1 MSTRREEPH
10 EPAGTRR
17 DNATSARPTRR
28 DGDGLSDE
36 RPSAGAWIPLPGD
49 FSERFRLVKELR
61 HGAEAMV
68 LLVADGEDRHWVLK
82 RYHQGIQLDEDAL
95 RVLSGEAVDLEHV
108 VQIEGFGQFD
118 DGTFYEIQ
126 EWCPSGSLR
135 RFVDS
140 QGLAFEDVVRQLAGA
155 LRHVHSLGIVHRDIK
170 PENILV
176 RSVEPLDLVLAD
188 FGLVRRVRGSVRR
201 TSRAGTVEYSPP
213 EGITE
218 QVDISP
224 AWDWWSLGMLLAE
237 LGAGV
242 HPLALPDG
250 SFPSIEDTR
259 LELAQHRV
267 DLNHVGDSRHRLL
280 CQGLLT
286 RDRNRRWGAA
296 EVDAWLAGESPDV
309 DDTSPP
315 SGNETSRATRTVLFA
330 GQELSTPSELAAAFQ
345 RHWHDALQQLFQ
357 ERDAALLDETVSMCR
372 ATGRSAAISTLEERS
387 VGTQIVPR
395 FAQLLVDLD
404 PDLAPTFEGVELTP
418 SGLER
423 AANTVLARSDPSVV
437 HTLATVQQHQ
447 ILRRWRHLPGMSEAS
462 GIEHQWVEMTGEARA
477 LAQGCEID
485 SSVMDDAV
493 AWLLLVAVDSRH
505 GDDLRSRV
513 TQIDQTLPSETAWWR
528 TLLETDT
535 ISALA
540 LAYLTS
546 ASAAGQAAAERERV
560 EQQRRAEQARLA
572 DEQRQALERAQA
584 QQARERAEAAQARQ
598 AATRNAFTDVALV
611 VVWPILL
618 LLPLSVLGAFG
629 DPPYYGSVA
638 ENLRTL
644 PWVFGG
650 PAIATAA
657 VAVVVNLRWAE
668 SGRLHRAL
676 EGWEWVPAIAV
687 GLGVLSL
694 LAALTVGTILGSDA
708 PDPQSRGS
716 LVSPLT
722 LIPPALVPALWL
734 LFEAADDSPRG
745 ASPPGWMFTSLFG
758 VSTLSILIN
767 GLS

>member
-1 MSTRREEPH
+1 
-10 EPAGTRR
+10 
-17 DNATSARPTRR
+17 
-28 DGDGLSDE
+28 
-36 RPSAGAWIPLPGD
+36 
-49 FSERFRLVKELR
+49 
-61 HGAEAMV
+61 MV
-68 LLVADGEDRHWVLK
+68 LLVADAEDRHWVLK
-82 RYHQGIQLDEDAL
+82 RYHEGIQLDEDAL
-95 RVLSGEAVDLEHV
+95 RMLSGEDVDLEHV

-135 RFVDS
+135 LQLDS
-140 QGLAFEDVVRQLAGA
+140 RAMDFDDVVRQLAGA
-155 LRHVHSLGIVHRDIK
+155 FRYVHSPGIVHRDVK

-188 FGLVRRVRGSVRR
+188 FGLVRRVAGSVRR

-250 SFPSIEDTR
+250 GFPSIEDTR
-259 LELAQHRV
+259 LELALRRV
-267 DLNHVGDSRHRLL
+267 DLHHVTDSRHRLL

-286 RDRNRRWGAA
+286 RDRNRRWGPA
-296 EVDAWLAGESPDV
+296 EIDAWLAGESPDI
-309 DDTSPP
+309 DDALPP
-315 SGNETSRATRTVLFA
+315 SVTEPGRATPTVQFA
-330 GQELSTPSELAAAFQ
+330 GQDLSTPSELAAAFQ
-345 RHWHDALQQLFQ
+345 QNWHDALQQLFQ
-357 ERDAALLDETVSMCR
+357 ERDAALLDETVSLCR
-372 ATGRSAAISTLEERS
+372 ATGRPAVVSTLEERT

-395 FAQLLVDLD
+395 FAQLLIDLD
-404 PDLAPTFEGVELTP
+404 PELAPPFEGVELTP

-423 AANTVLARSDPSVV
+423 AAHMVLAGDDPSVAR
-437 HTLATVQQHQ
+437 TLATVQQHQ

-462 GIEHQWVEMTGEARA
+462 RIERQLVGMVGEARA
-477 LAQGCEID
+477 LEQGLAVEE
-485 SSVMDDAV
+485 SVSDEAT

-513 TQIDQTLPSETAWWR
+513 NQLDQTLPSETAWWR
-528 TLLETDT
+528 TLIETDST
-535 ISALA
+535 SALA

-560 EQQRRAEQARLA
+560 EQRRRAEQARLA
-572 DEQRQALERAQA
+572 DEQRRTLERRQA
-584 QQARERAEAAQARQ
+584 QQARQRAEVAQARQ
-598 AATRNAFTDVALV
+598 AATCNACTDVALV

-629 DPPYYGSVA
+629 DPPYYGPVA
-638 ENLRTL
+638 ENLHTL
-644 PWVFGG
+644 PWVFAG

-657 VAVVVNLRWAE
+657 VAVVVNLRRAE
-668 SGRLHRAL
+668 RGRVRRAL
-676 EGWEWVPAIAV
+676 EGWEWVPAVGV

-694 LAALTVGTILGSDA
+694 FAALTIGTILGSDA
-708 PDPQSRGS
+708 PDPEARDS

-734 LFEAADDSPRG
+734 LFDAADDSPRG
-745 ASPPGWMFTSLFG
+745 DYPPGWMFTTLFV
-758 VSTLSILIN
+758 VSTLSILFS